1 MEPFLIAFIAFIS
14 LFSGAL
20 FGMLLQNFLPKH
32 HLSNE
37 AKDVV
42 KLGAALIS
50 TMAALVL
57 GLLVSSA
64 KSSFDTL
71 NTGLTQSGAKFIVLD
86 TALRHFGPD
95 ADGAREEL
103 RNSLHAVLGVLWPE
117 EMASRDT
124 VDRDEAANGM
134 QRLFDKVRDLKP
146 ATDEQRVVQTHASQM
161 CYEIV
166 QTRWSL
172 IEQEQNSLPTPFI
185 VVLLLW
191 LTALNIIYG
200 IFAPRNRTVIVVF
213 AACAISVSGAIFII
227 FEMSHPLDGMIKV
240 SSAPLRKALEYIAK

>member
-1 MEPFLIAFIAFIS
+1 MQPFLIAFVAFIS

-20 FGMLLQNFLPKH
+20 LGMLLQNFLPKH

-42 KLGAALIS
+42 KLGAALIA

-71 NTGLTQSGAKFIVLD
+71 NSGLTQSGAKFIVLD
-86 TALRHFGPD
+86 TALRHYGPE
-95 ADGAREEL
+95 AEGARKEL
-103 RNSLHAVLGVLWPE
+103 KESLHAVLGVLWPE
-117 EMASRDT
+117 EMGQGDAADREEASK
-124 VDRDEAANGM
+124 GM
-134 QRLFDKVRDLKP
+134 ERLFGEVRGLKP
-146 ATDEQRVVQTHASQM
+146 ATEEQKIVQTHASEM
-161 CYEIV
+161 CYEIM
-166 QTRWSL
+166 QTRWAL

-200 IFAPRNRTVIVVF
+200 IFAPRNRTVIAVF
-213 AACAISVSGAIFII
+213 AACAFSVSGAIFII

-240 SSAPLRKALEYIAK
+240 SSAPLRKALEYISN